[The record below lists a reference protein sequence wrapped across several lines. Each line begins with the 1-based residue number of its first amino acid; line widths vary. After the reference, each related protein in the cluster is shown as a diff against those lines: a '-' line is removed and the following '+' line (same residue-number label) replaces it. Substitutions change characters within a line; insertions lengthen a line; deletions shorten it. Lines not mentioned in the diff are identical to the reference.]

1 MKNSER
7 PPVRTNEFRVVPLKI
22 FQTSKPASLVVGV
35 VRNSSIR
42 VINRN
47 DLCTGKSQSRFFIC
61 RSFLRDLPINIYVKI
76 ITRRKRKWQTE
87 SS

>member
-1 MKNSER
+1 MKNPEHPS
-7 PPVRTNEFRVVPLKI
+7 VQNKFRVIPLEI
-22 FQTSKPASLVVGV
+22 FQTRKPASLVVGV

-42 VINRN
+42 MINRN
-47 DLCTGKSQSRFFIC
+47 DLCTGKSQSRFLIRGF
-61 RSFLRDLPINIYVKI
+61 FLRDLPINIYVKI